1 MQSLSLGLYHLQK
14 KEGDGMKRK
23 GFIMKVYADKHEEY
37 EKRHNEIWPE
47 MVEELRRHGA
57 RNYSIFLDKDTNQ
70 LFGYIEIED
79 EEKWNQMAQTAINQ
93 KWWKFM
99 KPLMETNPDNSPVTV
114 DLTEVFHMD

>member
-1 MQSLSLGLYHLQK
+1 
-14 KEGDGMKRK
+14 MKRK
-23 GFIMKVYADKHEEY
+23 GFIMTVYPDKHDEY

-47 MVEELRRHGA
+47 MVAELKKHGA
-57 RNYSIFLDKDTNQ
+57 HNYSIFLDKQTNQ

-79 EEKWNQMAQTAINQ
+79 EEKWSKMAETSINQ

-99 KPLMETNPDNSPVTV
+99 KPVMKTNSDDSPVST